1 MLNISIG
8 PALGQLPLIQIVE
21 SDDHFLAECDIVW
34 FRVLRDLD
42 WHPLVIVAVQ
52 YYEALW
58 DFNREQSLERFRK
71 QSNPDPI
78 PNPETKE
85 QARQRLLLERCTLDP
100 EKPVLAPDEVA
111 FREPDHVNPA
121 MIRPG
126 HVPYRLS
133 GRKPKDFFPMLK
145 AFLGVMIMG
154 RPGEP
159 EFVSDELTNNP
170 AYARTCGFTLPDPDL
185 GYRLSI
191 THRFHRHPEPDQS

>member
-8 PALGQLPLIQIVE
+8 PALGQIPLIQIVE

-34 FRVLRDLD
+34 FRILRDLD
-42 WHPLVIVAVQ
+42 WRPLVPVAVQ

-58 DFNREQSLERFRK
+58 HFNDDQRLERLERENA
-71 QSNPDPI
+71 SPV

-85 QARQRLLLERCTLDP
+85 EARQRLLLERCTLDATQ
-100 EKPVLAPDEVA
+100 PVLAPEDA
-111 FREPDHVNPA
+111 TFREPDHVNPA

-126 HVPYRLS
+126 HTPYRLG
-133 GRKPKDFFPMLK
+133 GRKPKDFFSMLK

-159 EFVSDELTNNP
+159 EFASAELTNNP
-170 AYARTCGFTLPDPDL
+170 AFARTCGFTLPDPEI
-185 GYRLSI
+185 GYRRL
-191 THRFHRHPEPDQS
+191 